1 MKDLV
6 LIERNIGGTY
16 VISRAVRYETA
27 YYADYTAIRFGVN
40 IFGQSLTDLFPK
52 ELSKMRCIQTRIK
65 AGVAL
70 SGIFKNEVD
79 AMAWAKSKGY
89 EVFTGSIHSTI

>member
-1 MKDLV
+1 MQV
-6 LIERNIGGTY
+6 LIERTLGGFT
-16 VISRAVRYETA
+16 VSKAVQYETA

-52 ELSKMRCIQTRIK
+52 ELSKMRCVQTRIK

-70 SGIFKNEVD
+70 SSSFKDESQ
-79 AMAWAKSKGY
+79 AMAWAKGQGY
-89 EVFTGSIHSTI
+89 EVYTGSIHATI